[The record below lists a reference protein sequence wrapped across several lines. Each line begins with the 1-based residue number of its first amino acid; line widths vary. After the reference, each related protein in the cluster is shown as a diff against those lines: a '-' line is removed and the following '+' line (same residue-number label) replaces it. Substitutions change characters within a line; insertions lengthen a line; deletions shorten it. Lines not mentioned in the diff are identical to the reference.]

1 MEAVKNDDVLLKGVS
16 RRQFHVVLG
25 ALMLGLAV
33 GSLDNTVVAT
43 ALPTI
48 AGELGGVDKLAW
60 VITASMLAS
69 TVSTPLYGK
78 VSDIYGRRP
87 LYVFAFT
94 MFILGSLLASMAQTM
109 GQLVA
114 CRAIQGIGGGGL
126 MSLAFA
132 LIADLLPPR
141 ERGKY
146 QGFTAAVFAS
156 SSFMGPL
163 VGGVI
168 VDNLS
173 WRWIFIINIPL
184 ALVACVAL
192 QLALR
197 TVPFTRTP
205 HTVDYLG
212 AVLLV
217 ITVSALLLTAVFCGR
232 VGWTDPR
239 TATLAGIAL
248 VGIALTIKAESVAV
262 EPILPPLLFRNRV
275 ILICLVVALCFGFA
289 LMGTMSFLPL
299 YLQLAQGY
307 SATASGLLLATQ
319 MGGMLVASIVT
330 GRLISRTGRYREYPI
345 IGTGVLL
352 IAMIGLTQLSSD
364 TPLPMFIAGIVTMGV
379 AMGLTNQV
387 LVLAAQN
394 AADSSSTGV
403 VTSSVQCIRSLG
415 VTFGVAVYGAVLATT
430 LTSGIKGL
438 TGPDGVQL
446 SSKDVLGAPST
457 VAKLPLE
464 VRQKLAESVGE
475 GLAHIYQIAAP
486 MALVTFFLSFLIRAK
501 PLRSTMMIEEI
512 EQVEQVVDRAPAP
525 A

>member
-1 MEAVKNDDVLLKGVS
+1 MESVKDDSVKDDDVLLEGVS
-16 RRQFHVVLG
+16 RRQFFVVLG
-25 ALMLGLAV
+25 ALMMGLAV

-48 AGELGGVDKLAW
+48 AGELGGVDKISW
-60 VITASMLAS
+60 IITASMLAS

-87 LYVFAFT
+87 LYLFAFA
-94 MFILGSLLASMAQTM
+94 MFILGSLLCSMAQSM

-114 CRAIQGIGGGGL
+114 FRAIQGIGGGGL

-141 ERGKY
+141 ERSKY

-168 VDNLS
+168 VDSLS

-184 ALVACVAL
+184 ALGACIAL

-197 TVPFTRTP
+197 SVPFNRKP
-205 HTVDYLG
+205 HTVDYIG

-232 VGWTDPR
+232 VGWTDPA
-239 TATLAGIAL
+239 TVTLAVIAL
-248 VGIALTIKAESVAV
+248 LGIGLTIKAESMAV
-262 EPILPPLLFRNRV
+262 EPILPPLLFTNRV
-275 ILICLVVALCFGFA
+275 ILICLVVAMCFGFT

-299 YLQLAQGY
+299 YLQIGQGY
-307 SATASGLLLATQ
+307 SATASGLLLASQ
-319 MGGMLVASIVT
+319 MGGMLVASIVV

-345 IGTGVLL
+345 IGSGVLL
-352 IAMIGLTQLSSD
+352 VAMLGLTQISSD
-364 TPLPMFIAGIVTMGV
+364 TPILLFIAGIVTMGV

-394 AADSSSTGV
+394 SSDSSSTGV

-415 VTFGVAVYGAVLATT
+415 ITFGVAVYGAVLANT

-438 TGPDGVQL
+438 KAADGTPL
-446 SSKDVLGAPST
+446 SSKDVLGAPSA
-457 VAKLPLE
+457 VAKLPPE
-464 VRQKLAESVGE
+464 VRQRLAESVGD
-475 GLAHIYQIAAP
+475 GLSHIYHIAAP
-486 MALVTFFLSFLIRAK
+486 MALITFCLSFLIRAK
-501 PLRSTMMIEEI
+501 PLRATRVVEEI
-512 EQVEQVVDRAPAP
+512 PDPAHAPA
-525 A
+525 